1 MKTGSAR
8 FRGQVLVVAFL
19 VLALESAIPRLPA
32 QNNDLS
38 KTRNI
43 AAAQHDIVIILIKK
57 RDFAKAAEEAN
68 KIFQMKWP
76 DDQEPVLLKELLG
89 FSDLFRHNDQ
99 PAIALQLLDANMNL
113 FKANQSKAEIW
124 KDKGYLLEVMG
135 QHDKAI
141 DCFREVQR
149 LLEIKSPPPKPASQT
164 PQKKGSHEEH

>member
-1 MKTGSAR
+1 MKTGGAR
-8 FRGQVLVVAFL
+8 FRGQILAVSFL

-32 QNNDLS
+32 QNDDLN

-76 DDQEPVLLKELLG
+76 DDQEPVLLKALLG
-89 FSDLFRHNDQ
+89 FSDLFRHNNQ
-99 PAIALQLLDANMNL
+99 PAIALRLLDANLNL
-113 FKANQSKAEIW
+113 FKANQSKAEIL

-135 QHDKAI
+135 QHDKAL
-141 DCFREVQR
+141 DCFREVKR
-149 LLEIKSPPPKPASQT
+149 LLEIKSPPPKPAIQT
-164 PQKKGSHEEH
+164 PPQKNSHE